1 MKIRQ
6 STREIHVYLQA
17 NNFSHL
23 DSAQFKYNFAG
34 VAENLRVKP
43 RASNWQ
49 WRESLRAQM
58 RKS

>member
-6 STREIHVYLQA
+6 STREFHVSLQA

-23 DSAQFKYNFAG
+23 DSVRFEHNYSG

-43 RASNWQ
+43 RGGLAM
-49 WRESLRAQM
+49 A
-58 RKS
+58 